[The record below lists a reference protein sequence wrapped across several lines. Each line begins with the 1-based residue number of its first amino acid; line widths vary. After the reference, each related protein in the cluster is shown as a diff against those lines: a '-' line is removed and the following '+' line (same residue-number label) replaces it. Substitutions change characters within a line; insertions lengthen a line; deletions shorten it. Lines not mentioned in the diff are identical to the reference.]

1 MRNIFEAAIKSNG
14 IVKGIMVETK
24 TIEER
29 RERNHLMNEA
39 NEKTGAGIDIF
50 QVVDKSYIENDQNIA
65 NQVCQFVQGQKTK
78 TFETHQIL
86 IIDGSVKDPV
96 FSSKLF
102 HLMDNTKM
110 NNENMSGCL
119 TLIKDIIN
127 SVSLS
132 EEEKSLLLESLDIR
146 PDFIQNL
153 QQTKK

>member
-14 IVKGIMVETK
+14 IVKGIMMETK
-24 TIEER
+24 TMEER
-29 RERNHLMNEA
+29 RKINRSMGEA
-39 NEKTGAGIDIF
+39 IKKMGTGNDTF
-50 QVVDKSYIENDQNIA
+50 QVIDKSYIENDQNIA

-119 TLIKDIIN
+119 SLITDIIN
-127 SVSLS
+127 SISLA

-146 PDFIQNL
+146 PDFIQNII
-153 QQTKK
+153 QTKK